1 MLSNSVSSKS
11 AVPRIM
17 RQNHKHHIY
26 NAYNNFGH
34 WNVANNMDPLLVA
47 ENVPKW
53 STSSNNYGSH
63 YYHPHQRFARG
74 FKNRMPVWQYDDSRR
89 FCYYPEEKEQGKRLY

>member
-1 MLSNSVSSKS
+1 
-11 AVPRIM
+11 M

-53 STSSNNYGSH
+53 STSSNKYFGCFFLEKFSLSRKIYISTTH
-63 YYHPHQRFARG
+63 RSIAFA
-74 FKNRMPVWQYDDSRR
+74 KNLHL
-89 FCYYPEEKEQGKRLY
+89 CYCLLD